1 MRIGKYLKGRPRY
14 VIMFKPQKDV
24 FATNAFG
31 DSDFAGEIDTRKSTS
46 GGLVCMGD
54 HVIKAWS
61 STQTVIALSTWE
73 AELYTLNTASAQALG
88 LQSLL
93 QDMVIELEV
102 GIHTDATTGR
112 AIVTRRGLGKVRH
125 IAVSEVW
132 MQESGEQPGDPP

>member
-61 STQTVIALSTWE
+61 STQTVIALST
-73 AELYTLNTASAQALG
+73 
-88 LQSLL
+88 
-93 QDMVIELEV
+93 
-102 GIHTDATTGR
+102 
-112 AIVTRRGLGKVRH
+112 
-125 IAVSEVW
+125 
-132 MQESGEQPGDPP
+132 